1 MFILWCLWPGHNP
14 TAFRLGIL
22 TQRPL
27 CRLINRLSLCDKLKL
42 SNFEYQL
49 KTPGEQSVNTAL
61 ITQKISGPVIRNS
74 FLNGSSDWPPDACRA
89 VHACPG

>member
-1 MFILWCLWPGHNP
+1 
-14 TAFRLGIL
+14 
-22 TQRPL
+22 
-27 CRLINRLSLCDKLKL
+27 LKL